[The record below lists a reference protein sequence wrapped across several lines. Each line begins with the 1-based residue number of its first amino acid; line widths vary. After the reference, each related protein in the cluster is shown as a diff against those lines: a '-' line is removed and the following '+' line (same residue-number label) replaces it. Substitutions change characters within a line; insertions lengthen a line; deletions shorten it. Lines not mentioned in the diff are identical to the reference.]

1 MTTYFQPIIMA
12 TLADEDN
19 DPDVLQLRVATLEA
33 SEARL
38 RRQLEDQG
46 AKVQRLKRKL
56 KKLQAVSVWFSH
68 TRERSDWHNLP
79 VPAHMLTQALLFG
92 VTHRVVAEV
101 EPPTAGVKWS

>member
-1 MTTYFQPIIMA
+1 MA

-56 KKLQAVSVWFSH
+56 KKLQAVSVRVSH
-68 TRERSDWHNLP
+68 TRERSGWHNLP
-79 VPAHMLTQALLFG
+79 VPAHMLTQALLFA
-92 VTHRVVAEV
+92 VTRRVAAEV
-101 EPPTAGVKWS
+101 EAPTAGVKWS